1 MSKIR
6 DLIFFISLFASY
18 IYFSVEAVFG
28 ENLIG
33 ADDSPPSYK
42 YYCIICFISFFIVFY
57 YQVKVLKVNRRML
70 FSFFVISI
78 YILSS
83 FINGY
88 WNMKSGLCLIA
99 FCLPAS
105 CMGIYYS
112 RTHLYGHLMKY
123 FDLLIPFMSMSLV
136 FMLSNLVMVAAEG
149 IKQYSQIISNLAA
162 MCYLFDIFILAFG
175 HKYERFHFAT
185 TKWYRYFCFLLIPL
199 YVFVIFFS
207 GGRGGAVIVFVGTLI
222 LLIIT
227 KQSLKKIMGLTIV
240 ISLCVYFI
248 ISQLDDSL
256 IAMLEVNADRLFSYI
271 SSEGLDMSQTSN
283 RDSVFETAMV
293 FISDSPLWGYGLF
306 GYYDV
311 LGYYPHNLF
320 LEILLQGGAIFLVF
334 SLWALWI
341 MFIKLCKMQK
351 NNNSLYLLLPFIIYP
366 FVQLLFTGSYMETPF
381 FWFSVMFVVN
391 YDVSSKNTM
400 IESSVRL
407 NNSF

>member
-1 MSKIR
+1 
-6 DLIFFISLFASY
+6 
-18 IYFSVEAVFG
+18 V
-28 ENLIG
+28 
-33 ADDSPPSYK
+33 
-42 YYCIICFISFFIVFY
+42 
-57 YQVKVLKVNRRML
+57 
-70 FSFFVISI
+70 
-78 YILSS
+78 
-83 FINGY
+83 
-88 WNMKSGLCLIA
+88 
-99 FCLPAS
+99 
-105 CMGIYYS
+105 
-112 RTHLYGHLMKY
+112 
-123 FDLLIPFMSMSLV
+123 
-136 FMLSNLVMVAAEG
+136 
-149 IKQYSQIISNLAA
+149 
-162 MCYLFDIFILAFG
+162 
-175 HKYERFHFAT
+175 
-185 TKWYRYFCFLLIPL
+185 
-199 YVFVIFFS
+199 
-207 GGRGGAVIVFVGTLI
+207 
-222 LLIIT
+222 
-227 KQSLKKIMGLTIV
+227 
-240 ISLCVYFI
+240 
-248 ISQLDDSL
+248 DDSL